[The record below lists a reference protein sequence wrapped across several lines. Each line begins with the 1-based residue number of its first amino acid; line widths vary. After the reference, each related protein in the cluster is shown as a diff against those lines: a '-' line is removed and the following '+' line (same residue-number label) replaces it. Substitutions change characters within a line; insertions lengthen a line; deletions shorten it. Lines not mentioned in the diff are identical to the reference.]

1 MLAYYV
7 EWHMRQ
13 ALAPLLYAEENLLE
27 VRVDCDPVTKAVPT
41 SKALQ
46 KKETKERDIRDF
58 K

>member
-1 MLAYYV
+1 
-7 EWHMRQ
+7 MRQ
-13 ALAPLLYAEENLLE
+13 AQAPLLYAEENLPE

-46 KKETKERDIRDF
+46 KKATKERGIRDF